1 MQAAARHAASG
12 QSVAGNLND
21 ATRIYNVNGQNNNN
35 AMREGLPPA
44 TDNNSYQSPYQQDL
58 SANTEQ
64 GNGAVTLDGL
74 WKQSQQ
80 LRQQNQQLHLPVS
93 TP

>member
-1 MQAAARHAASG
+1 
-12 QSVAGNLND
+12 
-21 ATRIYNVNGQNNNN
+21 
-35 AMREGLPPA
+35 MREGLPPA
-44 TDNNSYQSPYQQDL
+44 TDNNSYQSPYQQDF

-93 TP
+93 TPKDKLYFGFGIRRWI